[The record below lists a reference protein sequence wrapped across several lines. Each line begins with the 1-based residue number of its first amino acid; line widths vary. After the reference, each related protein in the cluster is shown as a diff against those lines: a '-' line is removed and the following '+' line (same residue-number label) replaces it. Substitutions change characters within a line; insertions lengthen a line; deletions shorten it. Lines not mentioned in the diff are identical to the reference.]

1 MKIFAIQSGEY
12 SDYCVH
18 GHCTSED
25 QARQAC
31 ARLNPSR
38 VESSYISDEFTY
50 FEMDCLDS
58 AQLVPI
64 LYLFTFY
71 FTHSAKHAAWVGRPE
86 EREPIVICSHCSKV
100 VKLRES
106 AYHVFITVRE
116 NNVDLAAKAAQDA
129 LYNQIALDV
138 ESMAST
144 SGLLDPVAF
153 ELE

>member
-18 GHCTSED
+18 GYCTSED

-38 VESSYISDEFTY
+38 VRSDYISDEYTY

-71 FTHSAKHAAWVGRPE
+71 FTHSANQAAWLGHPE
-86 EREPIVICSHCSKV
+86 EMEPILICSHCSKA
-100 VKLRES
+100 VKVS
-106 AYHVFITVRE
+106 AGAYRVFITVRE
-116 NNVDLAAKAAQDA
+116 NNVALAAKAAQDA
-129 LYNQIALDV
+129 LYKQIALDV
-138 ESMAST
+138 EGMAST
-144 SGLLDPVAF
+144 AGLHDPVAF